1 MKFNLKYKGIEEELE
16 LPSDDYTISDLLKDM
31 ELSSQSLVCK
41 QNNELVIEETIIN
54 DGDEINLIQII
65 YGG

>member
-1 MKFNLKYKGIEEELE
+1 MKFNLKYKEIDEERK
-16 LPSDDYTISDLLKDM
+16 LPSNNYTINDLLTDL